1 MAMIDVLPG
10 LGEAATVARYGDEIV
25 EFGERGL
32 LRTGLL
38 KAGRMAWNEQA
49 HHLIP
54 LQLRLRPVV
63 QAAARVGFD
72 MNAPLNG
79 IGLPRWRVLQ
89 IPLEEDL
96 DAAGRLVVTLH
107 ARDRRRD
114 PRQPPRR
121 ELFRV
126 LKRLE
131 EIAASIGPTG
141 SIDPMLARSRSRSC
155 SSASCV
161 PRWRR
166 SSRATWSSTTTSG
179 RSCAPGDGTPSSRP
193 TSRIP

>member
-1 MAMIDVLPG
+1 VCCPG
-10 LGEAATVARYGDEIV
+10 SARRRRSPVYGDEIV
-25 EFGERGL
+25 EFGERWL

-89 IPLEEDL
+89 IPLDL
-96 DAAGRLVVTLH
+96 DGAGRLVVTSTLEIVEGIH
-107 ARDRRRD
+107 ANH
-114 PRQPPRR
+114 PAAN
-121 ELFRV
+121 FWV
-126 LKRLE
+126 LKRLA
-131 EIAASIGPTG
+131 EIARAS
-141 SIDPMLARSRSRSC
+141 ARRGRSTRRSRASRSRS
-155 SSASCV
+155 
-161 PRWRR
+161 
-166 SSRATWSSTTTSG
+166 
-179 RSCAPGDGTPSSRP
+179 
-193 TSRIP
+193 